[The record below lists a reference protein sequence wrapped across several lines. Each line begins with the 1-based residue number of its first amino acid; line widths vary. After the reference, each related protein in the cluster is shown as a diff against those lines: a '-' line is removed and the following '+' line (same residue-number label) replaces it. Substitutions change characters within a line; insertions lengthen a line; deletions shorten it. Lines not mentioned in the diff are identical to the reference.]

1 MAEGRELSHHR
12 ALKPP
17 GYYKEWHVGVRV
29 SSNKKLV
36 AFISG
41 VPITLRVR
49 QK

>member
-1 MAEGRELSHHR
+1 MSYSLR

-17 GYYKEWHVGVRV
+17 GYYKEWHIGVRV

-41 VPITLRVR
+41 VPMSLRVR